1 MSKAPRKNTGYHHHA
16 GLKGKDPRPSRFDLQ
31 KKAWDAE
38 QGIADEDLES
48 AIDQAMFYGLGE

>member
-1 MSKAPRKNTGYHHHA
+1 MKTPRNNTGYRHHA
-16 GLKGKDPRPSRFDLQ
+16 ERKGKDPRPSLFDLQ

-48 AIDQAMFYGLGE
+48 AIDEAMYFGLGE